1 VLLLGTAIPHKNL
14 QALERDIRARIAQ
27 WNDDPRPFI
36 WTKTADET
44 LERLAAYL
52 DAFLAQYTRS
62 SRRSAGCVGRRA

>member
-1 VLLLGTAIPHKNL
+1 MLLLGTAIPQKNL

-27 WNDDPRPFI
+27 WNDDPRPFV

-52 DAFLAQYTRS
+52 DHSWRS
-62 SRRSAGCVGRRA
+62 TLGRRVGPQAA